1 MIPALLRMG
10 FAKLPGIR
18 DLAAS
23 EGWRDW
29 FYHRARVSHA
39 EAMRRRL
46 GGRKVIVI
54 GDAMAPGK
62 SVAAIRSAF
71 EAAYGVTIKD
81 ERLSLGA

>member
-10 FAKLPGIR
+10 FARLPGIR
-18 DLAAS
+18 DLASAD
-23 EGWRDW
+23 GWRDW
-29 FYHRARVSHA
+29 FYYRARVSHA
-39 EAMRRRL
+39 EALRRRL
-46 GGRKVIVI
+46 DGRRVIVI
-54 GDAMAPGK
+54 GDALTPGK

>member
-1 MIPALLRMG
+1 
-10 FAKLPGIR
+10 
-18 DLAAS
+18 
-23 EGWRDW
+23 
-29 FYHRARVSHA
+29 
-39 EAMRRRL
+39 
-46 GGRKVIVI
+46 VIVI